1 MNIASDAIGFQ
12 QTQSTR
18 VKDPGPAVD
27 ANPPP
32 PPPKEAQP
40 EVALPIVDAP
50 SPYPARGQNL
60 NTSA

>member
-1 MNIASDAIGFQ
+1 MNIASEAIGFQ

-18 VKDPGPAVD
+18 VKDMGPAVD
-27 ANPPP
+27 ANPP

-40 EVALPIVDAP
+40 EVAPTIVDAP
-50 SPYPARGQNL
+50 SPHPARGQNL